1 MNVKRPTDDG
11 SRTTIWDRL
20 RQGLARTRDGLL
32 GPLQAAKD
40 AVGPELLERLEE
52 VLLATDVG
60 PEDTATITASVQ
72 ARLGKG
78 TPEWP
83 TVQAALEE
91 ALTGVLARA
100 DRAFALPSSRPAAI
114 LFVGVNGSGKTTT
127 VAKTARLL
135 AQDGVRPLLVAADT
149 FRAAA
154 IDQLVEL
161 GREIG
166 IEVLA
171 HRPGADP
178 GAVVHDAV
186 EHARS
191 AGYDAVLIDTAGRLQ
206 TKRPLM
212 EELGKVCRVTER
224 LLGRP
229 PDERLLVVDATVGQ
243 NAISQAE
250 LFHEAVGLTGLVI
263 TKLDGTARGGAVI
276 PITRAL
282 GLPVLWIGTGEGLDE
297 LQPFRTREFVR
308 ALVRG

>member
-1 MNVKRPTDDG
+1 MNEDRFTNDRPRITV
-11 SRTTIWDRL
+11 WERL

-32 GPLQAAKD
+32 GPLEAIRGRPASD
-40 AVGPELLERLEE
+40 FLDRLEE

-60 PEDTATITASVQ
+60 PEDTATIMADVQ
-72 ARLGKG
+72 TRLAKG
-78 TPEWP
+78 SLDWP
-83 TVQAALEE
+83 VVYAALEE
-91 ALTGVLARA
+91 ALVATLAHAERE
-100 DRAFALPSSRPAAI
+100 FTLPPVAPATI

-135 AQDGVRPLLVAADT
+135 TEGGTRTLLVAADT

-154 IDQLVEL
+154 IEQLVEL
-161 GREIG
+161 GRNVG
-166 IEVLA
+166 VEVLA

-178 GAVVHDAV
+178 GAVVHDAL

-212 EELGKVCRVTER
+212 EELGKVRRVVER

-243 NAISQAE
+243 NAISQAA

-276 PITRAL
+276 PITRSLAL
-282 GLPVLWIGTGEGLDE
+282 PILWIGTGEGLDE
-297 LQPFRTREFVR
+297 LQPFRTRDFVR
-308 ALVRG
+308 ALIRG